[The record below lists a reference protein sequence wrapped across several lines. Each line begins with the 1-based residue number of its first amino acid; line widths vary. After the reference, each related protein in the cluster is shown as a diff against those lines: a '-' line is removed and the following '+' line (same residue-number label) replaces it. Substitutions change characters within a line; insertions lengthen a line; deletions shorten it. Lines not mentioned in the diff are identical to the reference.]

1 MSHRTA
7 EEGLDPMISRIPA
20 ERLLSVT
27 CAMSVQTQVTQL
39 AALIAY
45 IHDNISNIYN
55 ISRVDNYSLQVSLW
69 LAYLPS
75 VPVFDPNCHH

>member
-1 MSHRTA
+1 
-7 EEGLDPMISRIPA
+7 MISRIPA

-39 AALIAY
+39 AALIPN
-45 IHDNISNIYN
+45 IHENIFDIYD
-55 ISRVDNYSLQVSLW
+55 ISGADDSSLQVSLW

-75 VPVFDPNCHH
+75 VPVLNPNCYHLKKNLSV